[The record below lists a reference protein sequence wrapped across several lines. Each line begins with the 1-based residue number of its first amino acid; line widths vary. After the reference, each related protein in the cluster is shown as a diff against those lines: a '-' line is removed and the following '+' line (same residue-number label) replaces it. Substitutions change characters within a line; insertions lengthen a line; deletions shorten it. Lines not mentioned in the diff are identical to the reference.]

1 MSITTKDFIDQI
13 AVSGDLTK
21 AKAGQ
26 VLDELLAFITDS
38 LESGEDV
45 ILKKVGRLYLKE
57 RPARKGRNPR
67 TGEEI
72 NIPAKTVVKFSA
84 RGSLK

>member
-21 AKAGQ
+21 ARAGQ